1 MTDIVTQMLSP
12 YKATTVDEK
21 RMALKE
27 VIQNTILCA
36 LATDGFFSH
45 AAFYGGTALRIF
57 HGLDRFSEDLDFAL
71 LQKDP
76 DYDISQHF
84 SAIRKTLEAL
94 GLECEVTVKQKN
106 VETYEATAYVK
117 CKARQLLSTWYPDSV
132 EVVPYNE
139 SMTTRLTVDTNPP
152 GAFSCEFK
160 ALLLPSPCKIRLY
173 DVPSLFAGKIHALLC
188 RKWTRVK
195 GRDIYD
201 YIFYLSRGAGV
212 NMRHL
217 KEKLA
222 SSKFIESGCDID
234 LPWLIEV
241 LEKRFQQIDF
251 SQAKDDVRPF
261 IKDSTQLDVWSADFL
276 SLATRQYLK
285 EAHLT

>member
-1 MTDIVTQMLSP
+1 MTDIVTQMLSQ
-12 YKATTVDEK
+12 YKANSIDEK

-117 CKARQLLSTWYPDSV
+117 CKTRQLLSTWYPDSV
-132 EVVPYNE
+132 MQVPYNE
-139 SMTTRLTVDTNPP
+139 PMKIRLEVDTNPP
-152 GAFSCEFK
+152 GAFGCEFK

-217 KEKLA
+217 KAKLA
-222 SSKFIESGCDID
+222 SSKFIENGCDID
-234 LPWLIEV
+234 LPWLIEA
-241 LEKRFQQIDF
+241 LEKRFQQVDF

-285 EAHLT
+285 EAHLP

>member
-1 MTDIVTQMLSP
+1 M
-12 YKATTVDEK
+12 
-21 RMALKE
+21 
-27 VIQNTILCA
+27 
-36 LATDGFFSH
+36 
-45 AAFYGGTALRIF
+45 
-57 HGLDRFSEDLDFAL
+57 
-71 LQKDP
+71 
-76 DYDISQHF
+76 
-84 SAIRKTLEAL
+84 
-94 GLECEVTVKQKN
+94 KQKN

-132 EVVPYNE
+132 MQVPHNE
-139 SMTTRLTVDTNPP
+139 LMKIRLEVDTNPP
-152 GAFSCEFK
+152 GAFGCEFK

-201 YIFYLSRGAGV
+201 YIFYLSKGAGV

-234 LPWLIEV
+234 LPWLIEA
-241 LEKRFQQIDF
+241 LEKRFKEAGLRAYADLSGDRMNAKIRKAQQLKVPYQVIIGEKEMAADQV
-251 SQAKDDVRPF
+251 SIRYRTGRQANGVATEAFIAEVKDIVDR
-261 IKDSTQLDVWSADFL
+261 KAQLD
-276 SLATRQYLK
+276 
-285 EAHLT
+285 

>member
-1 MTDIVTQMLSP
+1 MTDIVTQMLSS
-12 YKATTVDEK
+12 YKANTVDEK

-132 EVVPYNE
+132 MQVPYNE
-139 SMTTRLTVDTNPP
+139 LMKIRLEVDTNPP
-152 GAFSCEFK
+152 GAFGCEFK

-217 KEKLA
+217 KAKLV

-234 LPWLIEV
+234 LSWLIEA

-261 IKDSTQLDVWSADFL
+261 IKDPSQLGVWSADFL

-285 EAHLT
+285 EANLP